1 MSLSIFFIT
10 FSIVFYLMGAIP
22 YVYHIFHGRVV
33 PHPFSYTVW
42 AILSIINTILLIYNA
57 GISYLIVAPIIS
69 TLFLCFWSVV
79 GWLLLKKVKI
89 SLFDYLCLAL
99 AIVVIAIAYSF
110 GLEDAIIPSICVD
123 LLLLAPTVKKFWK
136 NPRSEDVLGW
146 LGAGIS
152 KLFLLCSLWL
162 YAISYDNIWWWY
174 SMIVNLGVALVIY
187 KRTQFTENWMNK
199 IKSVVSIFAVK
210 KKLW

>member
-99 AIVVIAIAYSF
+99 AIVVIA
-110 GLEDAIIPSICVD
+110 
-123 LLLLAPTVKKFWK
+123 PTVKKFWK